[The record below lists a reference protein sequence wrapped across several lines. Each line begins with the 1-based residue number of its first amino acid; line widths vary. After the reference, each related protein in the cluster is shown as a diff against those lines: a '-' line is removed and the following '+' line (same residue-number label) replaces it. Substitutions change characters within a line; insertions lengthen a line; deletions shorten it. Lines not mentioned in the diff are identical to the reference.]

1 MKAYIYEVGSC
12 QVDEEDFEYLRR
24 FHWKFDNDGYAFF
37 WKPQH
42 NRKAIRIYMH
52 WVVTTRHGVKI
63 LRGGGLGPS
72 PGKAEGDEDV

>member
-1 MKAYIYEVGSC
+1 MKAYTYEVGSC

-42 NRKAIRIYMH
+42 NRKAIRI
-52 WVVTTRHGVKI
+52 
-63 LRGGGLGPS
+63 
-72 PGKAEGDEDV
+72 